1 MKTSV
6 FLAFALNISFLA
18 PVSAQTPPQR
28 PAQLNPPVQDE
39 IVRVTTNLV
48 QVDAVVTDKNG
59 KPVTDLRAED
69 FEILEDGKPQK
80 ISNLSYISTEPS
92 SSQVS
97 ISPTIPPKNEAPAP
111 APVVARGK
119 VRRTIVFAIDD
130 LGISN
135 QSLQIVKQALKR
147 FVEEAMQPDDLV
159 AIVRTS
165 SGSGELQRF
174 TTDKRQLNANIDS
187 LR

>member
-6 FLAFALNISFLA
+6 FLASALNFSFLT
-18 PVSAQTPPQR
+18 SLFAQTPPQL

-48 QVDAVVTDKNG
+48 QVDAVVTDNNG

-97 ISPTIPPKNEAPAP
+97 ISPSIPPKNEAPAP
-111 APVVARGK
+111 VPARGK
-119 VRRTIVFAIDD
+119 VR
-130 LGISN
+130 
-135 QSLQIVKQALKR
+135 
-147 FVEEAMQPDDLV
+147 
-159 AIVRTS
+159 
-165 SGSGELQRF
+165 
-174 TTDKRQLNANIDS
+174 
-187 LR
+187 